1 MSDYA
6 EIFSAA
12 AQLPPAERE
21 LLIEELSATLMGEE
35 SVSLS
40 PEWIEEIERR
50 SAEIDAGA
58 VELVDW
64 ETVRK
69 DLFKRVGLDDRA

>member
-1 MSDYA
+1 MSDYTH
-6 EIFSAA
+6 ILAA
-12 AQLPPAERE
+12 ASQLPVDQRMQ
-21 LLIEELSATLMGEE
+21 LIDDLTDTLPEYPSG
-35 SVSLS
+35 LS

-50 SAEIDAGA
+50 SDEIDAGM

-69 DLFKRVGLDDRA
+69 DLFRRVGLDDRA

>member
-1 MSDYA
+1 MSDYTH
-6 EIFSAA
+6 ILAA
-12 AQLPPAERE
+12 ASQLPVDQRMQ
-21 LLIEELSATLMGEE
+21 LIDDLTDTLPEHPSG
-35 SVSLS
+35 LS

-50 SAEIDAGA
+50 SAEIDAGM

-69 DLFKRVGLDDRA
+69 DLFRRVGLDDRA